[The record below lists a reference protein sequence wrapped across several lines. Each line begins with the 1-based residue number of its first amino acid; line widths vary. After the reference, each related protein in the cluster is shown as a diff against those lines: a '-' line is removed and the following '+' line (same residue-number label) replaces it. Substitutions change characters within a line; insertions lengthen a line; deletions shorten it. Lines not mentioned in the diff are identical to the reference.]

1 MPGACR
7 NRAPHVTPEAVM
19 EKGWWSSQGMRKEIV
34 INAAANE
41 TRIAITEDG
50 RLAELFVETANKEK
64 MIGDIYLGKVAKVMP
79 GIKAA
84 FIDLGL
90 GQDGFLHFSDIGT
103 RFDEY
108 SSMIGDDEEEAEG
121 EEKGA
126 ESVAAA
132 SQAGLVARASGPYDQ
147 GPAST
152 GMPRDKGNGEDHT
165 QRRPPR
171 KEIQLE
177 KGQEIIVQITKEP
190 VGKKGV
196 RVTSEVSLA
205 GRFLVLLPFDGK
217 IGISKKISSFKE
229 KRRLRKIVQ
238 TILPEGFGVI
248 IRTVAEG
255 KDDSSLTNDLKDL
268 IDTWREIEKSV
279 KSEQAPCLLYKDM
292 STTSSVIRDL
302 FSNDVTRVVIDSRKL
317 HKEIRAYI
325 RYTSAQLLDK
335 IELHKDRRPIF
346 DVYGIEKEI
355 ETTLSRK
362 VWLKSGGYLIIDPTE
377 AMVVIDV
384 NSGRYAAKKEQEQNS
399 LRTDLEAAREIC
411 RQLRLRDIGG
421 IIVCDF
427 IDLDDERNKR
437 KVFEELK
444 KEFRKDRAKVTVLPM
459 TEFGLVQ
466 ITRQRVRQNILHSF
480 SEPCPACGGTGLV
493 QSRTTTLNQLERW
506 ISRFKAE
513 TREWRLVLKVHPQI
527 ADSLRVGTL
536 SRIRRIMLRYKV
548 LVRIEA
554 DPAVSI
560 GEFRGLS
567 VTQGKDVTEQYK

>member
-1 MPGACR
+1 M
-7 NRAPHVTPEAVM
+7 
-19 EKGWWSSQGMRKEIV
+19 KKEII
-34 INAAANE
+34 INAGANE

-64 MIGDIYLGKVAKVMP
+64 MVGDIYFGKIAKVMP

-84 FIDLGL
+84 FIDIGL
-90 GQDGFLHFSDIGT
+90 GQDGFLHFSDIGN
-103 RFDEY
+103 RFEEY
-108 SSMIGDDEEEAEG
+108 SAMIGDEDEEG
-121 EEKGA
+121 EEPKEPAVAEAPVEPAPPPPEPRSAPAGA
-126 ESVAAA
+126 SHDR
-132 SQAGLVARASGPYDQ
+132 GR
-147 GPAST
+147 
-152 GMPRDKGNGEDHT
+152 RDNH
-165 QRRPPR
+165 RSPPR
-171 KEIQLE
+171 KDIQLE

-190 VGKKGV
+190 VGEKGV

-255 KDDSSLTNDLKDL
+255 KDETSLTNDLKDL
-268 IDTWREIEKSV
+268 ITTWREVDKTV

-302 FSNDVTRVVIDSRKL
+302 FSNDVSRVVIDSRKL

-325 RYTSAQLLDK
+325 KYTSAQLLDK

-346 DVYGIEKEI
+346 DVFGIEKEI
-355 ETTLSRK
+355 ETTLARK
-362 VWLKSGGYLIIDPTE
+362 VWLKSGGYIIIEPTE
-377 AMVVIDV
+377 AMMVIDV

-437 KVFEELK
+437 KVYEELK

-466 ITRQRVRQNILHSF
+466 ITRQRIRQNILHSF
-480 SEPCPACGGTGLV
+480 TEPCPACGGTGLV
-493 QSRTTTLNQLERW
+493 QSRTTTLNQIERW
-506 ISRFKAE
+506 LRRFKSE
-513 TREWRLVLKVHPQI
+513 SNESRIILKVNPQV
-527 ADSLRVGTL
+527 ADALRVGTI
-536 SRIRRIMLRYKV
+536 SRLRKLMLKYFILIRL
-548 LVRIEA
+548 ET
-554 DPAVSI
+554 DPSVHA
-560 GEFRGLS
+560 GEFRVIS
-567 VTQGKDVTEQYK
+567 RKQEKDITDQFN

>member
-1 MPGACR
+1 M
-7 NRAPHVTPEAVM
+7 
-19 EKGWWSSQGMRKEIV
+19 KKEII

-64 MIGDIYLGKVAKVMP
+64 MVGDIYLGKVAKVMS

-90 GQDGFLHFSDIGT
+90 KQDGFLHFSDIGN
-103 RFDEY
+103 RFEEY
-108 SSMIGDDEEEAEG
+108 SAMIGDEEEEEAEA
-121 EEKGA
+121 EKEA
-126 ESVAAA
+126 VAATA
-132 SQAGLVARASGPYDQ
+132 VSEGAL
-147 GPAST
+147 PAPAEPPPQNRRESP
-152 GMPRDKGNGEDHT
+152 PRGRDNGYHS
-165 QRRPPR
+165 R

-177 KGQEIIVQITKEP
+177 RGQDVIVQIIKEP

-238 TILPEGFGVI
+238 SLLPAGFGVI

-255 KDDSSLTNDLKDL
+255 KEESSLKNDLEDL
-268 IDTWREIEKSV
+268 IGTWREIEKTV
-279 KSEQAPCLLYKDM
+279 KAEKAPALLYKDM
-292 STTSSVIRDL
+292 ATTSSVIRDL
-302 FSNDVTRVVIDSRKL
+302 FSNDVGRVVIDSRKL
-317 HKEIRAYI
+317 HKEISAYI
-325 RYTSAQLLDK
+325 KYTSPQLLEK
-335 IELHKDRRPIF
+335 IELHRERRPIF
-346 DVYGIEKEI
+346 DTYGIEKEI
-355 ETTLSRK
+355 ETSLSRK
-362 VWLKSGGYLIIDPTE
+362 VWMKSGGYIIIEPTE

-384 NSGRYAAKKEQEQNS
+384 NSGRYAAKKEQELNS
-399 LRTDLEAAREIC
+399 LRTDLEAAREIA

-427 IDLDDERNKR
+427 IDLEDERNKK

-466 ITRQRVRQNILHSF
+466 ITRQRIRQSILHSF
-480 SEPCPACGGTGLV
+480 TEACPACGGTGLV

-506 ISRFKAE
+506 IRRFKAE
-513 TREWRLVLKVHPQI
+513 TRGRRIILRTNPEI
-527 ADSLRVGTL
+527 AAQLTEGFL
-536 SRIRRIMLRYKV
+536 SRIRKLMAGNFV
-548 LVRIEA
+548 LISLEA
-554 DPAVSI
+554 DNAIPF
-560 GEFRGLS
+560 GEFRVLS
-567 VTQGKDVTEQYK
+567 PGDRKDITDQFK

>member
-1 MPGACR
+1 
-7 NRAPHVTPEAVM
+7 
-19 EKGWWSSQGMRKEIV
+19 MRKEIV

-64 MIGDIYLGKVAKVMP
+64 MVGDIYLGKVAKVMP

-84 FIDLGL
+84 FIDIGL
-90 GQDGFLHFSDIGT
+90 NQDGFLHFSDIGN
-103 RFDEY
+103 RFEEY
-108 SSMIGDDEEEAEG
+108 SAMIGDDEDEDEEPSEVTPVS
-121 EEKGA
+121 E
-126 ESVAAA
+126 AAA
-132 SQAGLVARASGPYDQ
+132 AGQPGTEE
-147 GPAST
+147 PAHPPPNRHT
-152 GMPRDKGNGEDHT
+152 HRHKGNGS
-165 QRRPPR
+165 PPR
-171 KEIQLE
+171 KEVRLE

-217 IGISKKISSFKE
+217 IGLSKKVTSFKE

-238 TILPEGFGVI
+238 GILPEGFGVI

-255 KDDSSLTNDLKDL
+255 KDETSLRQDLEDL
-268 IDTWREIEKSV
+268 IHTWEEIEKSV
-279 KSEQAPCLLYKDM
+279 KSEQAPALLYKDM

-302 FSNDVTRVVIDSRKL
+302 FSNDVSRVIIDSKKL

-325 RYTSAQLLDK
+325 KYTSPQLLDK
-335 IELHKDRRPIF
+335 IELHRERTPIF
-346 DVYGIEKEI
+346 DTFGVEKEI

-362 VWLKSGGYLIIDPTE
+362 VWLKSGGYLIIDSTE

-384 NSGRYAAKKEQEQNS
+384 NSGRYAAKKDQELNS

-421 IIVCDF
+421 IIVIDF
-427 IDLDDERNKR
+427 IDLDDEKNKR
-437 KVFEELK
+437 KVYDELK

-466 ITRQRVRQNILHSF
+466 ITRQRIRQNILHSF
-480 SEPCPACGGTGLV
+480 TEACPACGGTGLV
-493 QSRTTTLNQLERW
+493 RSRTTTINRLERW
-506 ISRFKAE
+506 IHRFKSE
-513 TREWRLVLKVHPQI
+513 TKEKTLVLKVNPEVALELRQGLFSRVRRMSLKYRLLI
-527 ADSLRVGTL
+527 RVEPDSSVPL
-536 SRIRRIMLRYKV
+536 
-548 LVRIEA
+548 
-554 DPAVSI
+554 
-560 GEFRGLS
+560 GEFRGIS
-567 VTQGKDVTEQYK
+567 VKQSRDVTDTYN

>member
-1 MPGACR
+1 M
-7 NRAPHVTPEAVM
+7 
-19 EKGWWSSQGMRKEIV
+19 KKEII

-64 MIGDIYLGKVAKVMP
+64 MVGDIYLGKVAKVMP

-90 GQDGFLHFSDIGT
+90 SQDGFLHFSDIGN
-103 RFDEY
+103 RLEEY
-108 SSMIGDDEEEAEG
+108 QAMIGEEDEEDEQS
-121 EEKGA
+121 EKAPVA
-126 ESVAAA
+126 ESAQVAAETPA
-132 SQAGLVARASGPYDQ
+132 GTPRQGHSGSQPSGHSAPPHARG
-147 GPAST
+147 
-152 GMPRDKGNGEDHT
+152 RDNGH
-165 QRRPPR
+165 PPL
-171 KEIQLE
+171 KEIPQLT
-177 KGQEIIVQITKEP
+177 KGQEIIVQVTKEP

-217 IGISKKISSFKE
+217 VGISKKINSFKE

-238 TILPEGFGVI
+238 GILPEGFGVI

-255 KDDSSLTNDLKDL
+255 REDEALQKDL
-268 IDTWREIEKSV
+268 EDLIKTWREIEKTV
-279 KSEQAPCLLYKDM
+279 KSENAPCLVYKDM

-302 FSNDVTRVVIDSRKL
+302 FSNDVSRVVVDSKKL
-317 HKEIRAYI
+317 HREIRAYI
-325 RYTSAQLLDK
+325 KYTSYQLLDK
-335 IELHKDRRPIF
+335 IELHRDKAPIF

-355 ETTLSRK
+355 ETTLARK
-362 VWLKSGGYLIIDPTE
+362 VWLKSGGYLIIEPTE

-411 RQLRLRDIGG
+411 RQLRLRDMGG

-427 IDLDDERNKR
+427 IDLEDERNKR
-437 KVFEELK
+437 KVYEELK

-466 ITRQRVRQNILHSF
+466 ITRQRIRQAILHSF
-480 SEPCPACGGTGLV
+480 SEPCPSCGGTGLV
-493 QSRTTTLNQLERW
+493 QSKTTTLNQLERW
-506 ISRFKAE
+506 IRRFKGEAKE
-513 TREWRLVLKVHPQI
+513 FRLL
-527 ADSLRVGTL
+527 LRVNPELASHLKDGRL
-536 SRIRRIMLRYKV
+536 RKIMLKYFV
-548 LVRIEA
+548 LVKLEI
-554 DPAVSI
+554 DPAIPV
-560 GEFRGLS
+560 GEFRFIS
-567 VTQGKDVTEQYK
+567 RKQGKDITDQYK

>member
-1 MPGACR
+1 M
-7 NRAPHVTPEAVM
+7 
-19 EKGWWSSQGMRKEIV
+19 KKEII
-34 INAAANE
+34 INAGANE

-64 MIGDIYLGKVAKVMP
+64 MVGDIYFGKIAKVMP

-84 FIDLGL
+84 FIDIGL
-90 GQDGFLHFSDIGT
+90 GQDGFLHFSDIGN
-103 RFDEY
+103 RFEEY
-108 SSMIGDDEEEAEG
+108 SAMIGDEDEEG
-121 EEKGA
+121 EEQK
-126 ESVAAA
+126 VPAAA
-132 SQAGLVARASGPYDQ
+132 EVAVEVPPADHRPPPGPTPQDR
-147 GPAST
+147 GR
-152 GMPRDKGNGEDHT
+152 RDNH
-165 QRRPPR
+165 RSPPR
-171 KEIQLE
+171 KDIQLE

-248 IRTVAEG
+248 IRTVAEE
-255 KDDSSLTNDLKDL
+255 KDETSLTNDLKDL
-268 IDTWREIEKSV
+268 ITTWREVEKTV

-302 FSNDVTRVVIDSRKL
+302 FSNDVSRVVIDSRKL

-325 RYTSAQLLDK
+325 KYTSAQLLDK

-355 ETTLSRK
+355 ETTLARK
-362 VWLKSGGYLIIDPTE
+362 VWLKSGGYIIIEPTE
-377 AMVVIDV
+377 AMMVIDV

-399 LRTDLEAAREIC
+399 LRTDLEAAREVC

-437 KVFEELK
+437 KVYEELK

-466 ITRQRVRQNILHSF
+466 ITRQRIRQNILHSF
-480 SEPCPACGGTGLV
+480 TEPCPACGGTGLV
-493 QSRTTTLNQLERW
+493 QSRTTSLNQIERW
-506 ISRFKAE
+506 IRRFKSE
-513 TREWRLVLKVHPQI
+513 SREWRIILKVNPQL
-527 ADSLRVGTL
+527 ADALRVGTL
-536 SRIRRIMLRYKV
+536 SRLRRLMLKYFILIRL
-548 LVRIEA
+548 EP
-554 DPAVSI
+554 DPSVHV
-560 GEFRGLS
+560 GEFRCIS
-567 VTQGKDVTEQYK
+567 RKQEKDITDQFN

>member
-1 MPGACR
+1 M
-7 NRAPHVTPEAVM
+7 
-19 EKGWWSSQGMRKEIV
+19 KKEII
-34 INAAANE
+34 INAGANE

-64 MIGDIYLGKVAKVMP
+64 MVGDIYLGKIAKVMP

-84 FIDLGL
+84 FIDIGL
-90 GQDGFLHFSDIGT
+90 GQDGFLHFSDIGN
-103 RFDEY
+103 RFEEY
-108 SSMIGDDEEEAEG
+108 SAMIGDEDEEG
-121 EEKGA
+121 EEQKEPAPA
-126 ESVAAA
+126 EAAVAA
-132 SQAGLVARASGPYDQ
+132 GGTEHR
-147 GPAST
+147 PAPPPAPPQDRGRSNNNH
-152 GMPRDKGNGEDHT
+152 R
-165 QRRPPR
+165 QPR
-171 KEIQLE
+171 KDIQLE

-255 KDDSSLTNDLKDL
+255 KDETSLTNDLKDL
-268 IDTWREIEKSV
+268 IDTWREVEKTV
-279 KSEQAPCLLYKDM
+279 KSEKAPCLLYKDM

-302 FSNDVTRVVIDSRKL
+302 FSNDVSRVVIDSRKL

-325 RYTSAQLLDK
+325 KYTSAQLLDK

-346 DVYGIEKEI
+346 DVFGIEKEI

-362 VWLKSGGYLIIDPTE
+362 VWLKSGGYIIIEPTE
-377 AMVVIDV
+377 AMVVIDI

-399 LRTDLEAAREIC
+399 LRTDLEAAREVC

-437 KVFEELK
+437 KVYEELK
-444 KEFRKDRAKVTVLPM
+444 KEFRRDRAKVTVLPM

-466 ITRQRVRQNILHSF
+466 ITRQRIRQAILHSF

-493 QSRTTTLNQLERW
+493 QSRTTTLNQIERW
-506 ISRFKAE
+506 IRRFKSE
-513 TREWRLVLKVHPQI
+513 SRESRITLKVNPQM
-527 ADSLRVGTL
+527 ADALRVGTL
-536 SRIRRIMLRYKV
+536 SRLRRLMLKYVILIRL
-548 LVRIEA
+548 EP
-554 DPAVSI
+554 DPAVHV
-560 GEFRGLS
+560 GEFRCFS
-567 VTQGKDVTEQYK
+567 TKQGKDITDQFN

>member
-1 MPGACR
+1 M
-7 NRAPHVTPEAVM
+7 
-19 EKGWWSSQGMRKEIV
+19 KKEIL
-34 INAAANE
+34 INAGANE

-64 MIGDIYLGKVAKVMP
+64 MVGDIYLGKVAKVMP

-84 FIDLGL
+84 FIDIGL
-90 GQDGFLHFSDIGT
+90 GQDGFLHFSDIGN
-103 RFDEY
+103 RFEEY
-108 SSMIGDDEEEAEG
+108 SAMIGDDDEEES
-121 EEKGA
+121 EEQKEAVAVEAGA
-126 ESVAAA
+126 DTSAPPRPAPPPPRES
-132 SQAGLVARASGPYDQ
+132 QRERG
-147 GPAST
+147 
-152 GMPRDKGNGEDHT
+152 GNH
-165 QRRPPR
+165 RPPR
-171 KEIQLE
+171 REIQLE

-255 KDDSSLTNDLKDL
+255 KDESSLTNDLKDL
-268 IDTWREIEKSV
+268 LNTWSEVEKTV

-325 RYTSAQLLDK
+325 KYTSAQLLDK
-335 IELHKDRRPIF
+335 IELHRDRRPIF

-355 ETTLSRK
+355 ETTLARK
-362 VWLKSGGYLIIDPTE
+362 VWLKSGGYIIIEPTE

-444 KEFRKDRAKVTVLPM
+444 KEFRRDRAKVTVLPM

-466 ITRQRVRQNILHSF
+466 ITRQRIRQAILHSF

-493 QSRTTTLNQLERW
+493 QSRTTTLNQIERW
-506 ISRFKAE
+506 LRRFKSE
-513 TREWRLVLKVHPQI
+513 SRESRIILKVNPQL
-527 ADSLRVGTL
+527 ADALRVGTL
-536 SRIRRIMLRYKV
+536 SRLRRLMLKYVVLIRL
-548 LVRIEA
+548 EP
-554 DPAVSI
+554 DPAVHV
-560 GEFRGLS
+560 GEFRCIS
-567 VTQGKDVTEQYK
+567 VKQGKDITEQFN

>member
-1 MPGACR
+1 M
-7 NRAPHVTPEAVM
+7 
-19 EKGWWSSQGMRKEIV
+19 KKEII
-34 INAAANE
+34 INAGANE

-64 MIGDIYLGKVAKVMP
+64 MVGDIYLGKVAKVMP

-84 FIDLGL
+84 FVDLGL
-90 GQDGFLHFSDIGT
+90 GQDGFLHFSDIGN
-103 RFDEY
+103 RFEEY
-108 SSMIGDDEEEAEG
+108 SAMIGDDDDQGEEG
-121 EEKGA
+121 EKEGDPSLVGTHPG
-126 ESVAAA
+126 EEPGRHPHDAARPSTPPPSNNGGDHH
-132 SQAGLVARASGPYDQ
+132 SQHRAPH
-147 GPAST
+147 
-152 GMPRDKGNGEDHT
+152 REVK
-165 QRRPPR
+165 
-171 KEIQLE
+171 LE

-238 TILPEGFGVI
+238 PILPEGFGVI

-268 IDTWREIEKSV
+268 VDTWREVEKTV
-279 KSEQAPCLLYKDM
+279 KSEKSPCLLYKDM

-302 FSNDVTRVVIDSRKL
+302 FSNDVSRVVVDSRKL

-325 RYTSAQLLDK
+325 RYTSVQLLDK
-335 IELHKDRRPIF
+335 IELHRDKRPIF
-346 DVYGIEKEI
+346 DVYEIEKEI
-355 ETTLSRK
+355 ETTLARK

-377 AMVVIDV
+377 AMVVVDV

-399 LRTDLEAAREIC
+399 LRTDMEAAREIC

-421 IIVCDF
+421 IIVIDF

-437 KVFEELK
+437 KVFDELK
-444 KEFRKDRAKVTVLPM
+444 KEFRRDRAKVTVLPM

-466 ITRQRVRQNILHSF
+466 ITRQRIRQNILHSF
-480 SEPCPACGGTGLV
+480 TEKCPSCGGTGLV
-493 QSRTTTLNQLERW
+493 QSRTTTINQIERW
-506 ISRFKAE
+506 IRRFKGE
-513 TREWRLVLKVHPQI
+513 TSEWRIIVKVNPQL
-527 ADSLRVGTL
+527 ADSLRVGTF
-536 SRIRRIMLRYKV
+536 SRLRK
-548 LVRIEA
+548 LRFKFRLWITLET
-554 DPAVSI
+554 DPAVAI
-560 GEFRGLS
+560 GEFRCFS
-567 VTQGKDVTEQYK
+567 SRQGKDITELYK